1 MDCGTFIIFVFAFCV
16 VIVIGSIIGGAVATA
31 KVFGWK
37 DTIRTL
43 ISILKDPFG
52 T

>member
-1 MDCGTFIIFVFAFCV
+1 MDFRTVLVVVFAFV
-16 VIVIGSIIGGAVATA
+16 GAAIGSIIGVTVAEA
-31 KVFGWK
+31 QAYGWK

-43 ISILKDPFG
+43 IAILKDPFG